1 MEEKPGT
8 EYLKRH
14 ATDRAGSIAASEY
27 RELFEGNP
35 LPMWIYDSE
44 SLHFLTVNK
53 AAIRNYGYS
62 LGEFL
67 AMKINDICPAPGDA
81 TGVPTSQEA
90 ANLIQLTHRKR
101 DGTII
106 QVEIIRYQMIFDGR
120 KSVVE
125 INREI
130 AEKNREQETVDHP
143 NQELEV
149 RVRERTDQ
157 LEAINREL
165 EAFCYSVSHDLRAPL
180 RSIRGFSEVLLER
193 YASKVDAKG
202 QTLLRRVCE
211 SSQIMDRLIED
222 LLKLSRVTRV
232 ELQRRT
238 VNLSALAGEI
248 ADKLREA
255 EPSRPA
261 QFVIAPD
268 LKAEGDERLLHV
280 VLDNL
285 LRNAWK
291 FTSKRSETRI
301 EVGLTCEPECAFFV
315 RDNGAGFDMAYADKL
330 FGVFQRLHSPSE
342 FTGTG
347 VGLAIVQRIVSR
359 HGGKAWAMSQVERGA
374 TFYFTLSPE
383 WN

>member
-1 MEEKPGT
+1 MEKEPGT
-8 EYLKRH
+8 EKLKRLE
-14 ATDRAGSIAASEY
+14 TDVSASIAAIEY
-27 RELFEGNP
+27 RELLEGNP

-44 SLHFLTVNK
+44 SLRFLTVNK
-53 AAIRNYGYS
+53 AAISIYGYS
-62 LGEFL
+62 HGEFL
-67 AMKINDICPAPGDA
+67 GMKIKDLCPGPLDPMVAPASADE
-81 TGVPTSQEA
+81 THFQVK
-90 ANLIQLTHRKR
+90 HRKR

-106 QVEIIRYQMIFDGR
+106 SVEVIRYQILFAGR

-130 AEKNREQETVDHP
+130 AEKNREQLNVDP
-143 NQELEV
+143 QNQELEV
-149 RVRERTDQ
+149 RVRERTGQ
-157 LEAINREL
+157 LETINREL

-193 YASKVDAKG
+193 YGSKVDAKG

-232 ELQRRT
+232 ELKRRT

-255 EPSRPA
+255 EPSRPV

-301 EVGLTCEPECAFFV
+301 EVGLTSEPECAFFV
-315 RDNGAGFDMAYADKL
+315 SDNGAGFDMAYADKL
-330 FGVFQRLHSPSE
+330 FGVFQRLHPLEE
-342 FTGTG
+342 FDGTG
-347 VGLAIVQRIVSR
+347 IGLANVRRIVHR
-359 HGGKAWAMSQVERGA
+359 HGGRTWAEAKVDEGA
-374 TFYFTLSPE
+374 SFYFTVQDRIKD
-383 WN
+383 